1 MGRKATHTWRKS
13 TDRLELTERNLHENS
28 YSIRESSGYFGRLEG
43 EVNLPLFGC
52 RMLFNIKT
60 PDTIYASRCA
70 EYFEN
75 ITVDNLKEHTAL
87 YACLEALVEYVSDLL
102 EERGGEFELGDV
114 FLDEGS
120 SVDDLLK
127 IIKPE
132 SLMFERD
139 TYLTEEDCPIAYS
152 IKFSLAP
159 VPDEVMEIALHGDIP
174 VYVGEYL
181 GVSAWND
188 KLLKKKYN
196 YARGI

>member
-1 MGRKATHTWRKS
+1 M
-13 TDRLELTERNLHENS
+13 HENS

-52 RMLFNIKT
+52 RMIFHIKT
-60 PDTIYASRCA
+60 PDAIYASRCA
-70 EYFEN
+70 EHFEN
-75 ITVDNLKEHTAL
+75 ITLDNLKEHTAL
-87 YACLEALVEYVSDLL
+87 YACLEALVQYVSDLL

-114 FLDEGS
+114 FIDEDS
-120 SVDDLLK
+120 SVEDLLK

-139 TYLTEEDCPIAYS
+139 TYLTEEDCPISYS

-188 KLLKKKYN
+188 KLLKKKWN